1 MGGLAVDLE
10 GKVALVSGGSS
21 GMGTAICT
29 VLAASGAS
37 VVVGGR
43 HAERTA
49 AVVESIR
56 STGRSAAPAIGD
68 VADSTQAEHL
78 VATALTEFGGLD
90 IVINAAGVIHRADAE
105 GTTDDDAR
113 GVAGNEEAK
122 PHRCWTQ
129 VEKPFFSQK
138 SENGPHFYSRYVTK
152 GIQYTQGETSG
163 FLYENPLH

>member
-56 STGRSAAPAIGD
+56 STGGSAAPAIGD

-78 VATALTEFGGLD
+78 VATALAEFGAESSTLCDPPGA
-90 IVINAAGVIHRADAE
+90 VITTMLTGIGCRRRPRCRSCGSAA
-105 GTTDDDAR
+105 
-113 GVAGNEEAK
+113 VA
-122 PHRCWTQ
+122 
-129 VEKPFFSQK
+129 
-138 SENGPHFYSRYVTK
+138 
-152 GIQYTQGETSG
+152 
-163 FLYENPLH
+163 

>member
-56 STGRSAAPAIGD
+56 STGGSAAPATLQEGL
-68 VADSTQAEHL
+68 VYGVKCVVSYMST
-78 VATALTEFGGLD
+78 
-90 IVINAAGVIHRADAE
+90 
-105 GTTDDDAR
+105 
-113 GVAGNEEAK
+113 
-122 PHRCWTQ
+122 
-129 VEKPFFSQK
+129 
-138 SENGPHFYSRYVTK
+138 
-152 GIQYTQGETSG
+152 
-163 FLYENPLH
+163 

>member
-56 STGRSAAPAIGD
+56 EPAPAVTWRPRLSSPRPSPSSAGLTSS
-68 VADSTQAEHL
+68 STL
-78 VATALTEFGGLD
+78 RV
-90 IVINAAGVIHRADAE
+90 
-105 GTTDDDAR
+105 
-113 GVAGNEEAK
+113 
-122 PHRCWTQ
+122 
-129 VEKPFFSQK
+129 
-138 SENGPHFYSRYVTK
+138 
-152 GIQYTQGETSG
+152 
-163 FLYENPLH
+163 

>member
-1 MGGLAVDLE
+1 MGGLAIDLE

-29 VLAASGAS
+29 LLAASGAS

-56 STGRSAAPAIGD
+56 STGGSAAPAIGD

-78 VATALTEFGGLD
+78 VATALAEFGGLD
-90 IVINAAGVIHRADAE
+90 IVVNAAGVIHRADAE
-105 GTTDDDAR
+105 GTTDDDLSLI
-113 GVAGNEEAK
+113 
-122 PHRCWTQ
+122 H
-129 VEKPFFSQK
+129 
-138 SENGPHFYSRYVTK
+138 
-152 GIQYTQGETSG
+152 I
-163 FLYENPLH
+163 